1 MKKILNLSLVVTL
14 SIFLVSITQA
24 SERSFA
30 GKDISISVKSSN
42 LKVAKP
48 EKNVFKA
55 VLSGKFKTPAIKTKA
70 YGHAEFTFS
79 KDGKKL
85 FYKLYVYGIDS
96 VAMAHIHHGP
106 MGKEG
111 PIVAWLYKGKIT
123 GKFSGMLSSGT
134 LTDKDLN
141 LNSLRTWIKTGNAY
155 VLVHTQMNPNGEI
168 GGLIK

>member
-1 MKKILNLSLVVTL
+1 MKKILRFSLVITL
-14 SIFLVSITQA
+14 FLFLANIIPA
-24 SERSFA
+24 SEKPFT
-30 GKDISISVKSSN
+30 GKDFSIIAKLSN
-42 LKVAKP
+42 PKVRKFQ
-48 EKNVFKA
+48 KNAFKA
-55 VLSGKFKTPAIKTKA
+55 ILSGKFKTPAIKTKA
-70 YGHAEFTFS
+70 YGHADFTFS

-123 GKFSGMLSSGT
+123 GKFNGMLSSGT
-134 LTDKDLN
+134 LTNKDIN
-141 LNSLRTWIKTGNAY
+141 LNSLRAWIKTGKAY

>member
-1 MKKILNLSLVVTL
+1 MKKILSLSLVVLL
-14 SIFLVSITQA
+14 SLFIVNITPA
-24 SERSFA
+24 SERSIV
-30 GKDISISVKSSN
+30 GKVNSVSVKSSN
-42 LKVAKP
+42 VKVGKS
-48 EKNVFKA
+48 EKNIFKA
-55 VLSGKFKTPAIKTKA
+55 VLSGKFKTPAVKTKA

-123 GKFSGMLSSGT
+123 GKFNGMLSSGT

-141 LNSLRTWIKTGNAY
+141 LNSLRAWIRTGDAY

>member
-1 MKKILNLSLVVTL
+1 MKKILSLSLVVL
-14 SIFLVSITQA
+14 ISLFLVNIISA
-24 SERSFA
+24 SQRSFERKDNPVYFKSAESKA
-30 GKDISISVKSSN
+30 G
-42 LKVAKP
+42 KP

-55 VLSGKFKTPAIKTKA
+55 ALSGKFRTPAVKTKA

-85 FYKLYVYGIDS
+85 FYRLYVYGIDS

-123 GKFSGMLSSGT
+123 GKFNGMLSSGT
-134 LTDKDLN
+134 LTDKDIN
-141 LNSLRTWIKTGNAY
+141 LNNLRAWIKSGDAY